1 MHEKHG
7 VLVFQ
12 STTCNILFRE
22 PGVVSMISNAVG
34 DLLPPVK

>member
-7 VLVFQ
+7 VLAFQ
-12 STTCNILFRE
+12 STTCNILE

-34 DLLPPVK
+34 NLLPPVK